1 MRGGRR
7 LHEEMY
13 AYPRNRYTCDD
24 IAAFN
29 GRQEDAVD
37 AEAHSKAVALVPR
50 DPPTSEMTVD
60 QLLVKANQLH
70 HLLDRFIA
78 CRPVGESVPHPS
90 RPSLPW
96 ICSELAK
103 SCMLTFE

>member
-1 MRGGRR
+1 
-7 LHEEMY
+7 
-13 AYPRNRYTCDD
+13 
-24 IAAFN
+24 
-29 GRQEDAVD
+29 VD